1 MNAEQELSAYEVV
14 NQYAEQDLV
23 RILFEYGEEKICEKI
38 AAFICENRKEKTH

>member
-23 RILFEYGEEKICEKI
+23 RILFEYGEERYAKNSCLYL
-38 AAFICENRKEKTH
+38 